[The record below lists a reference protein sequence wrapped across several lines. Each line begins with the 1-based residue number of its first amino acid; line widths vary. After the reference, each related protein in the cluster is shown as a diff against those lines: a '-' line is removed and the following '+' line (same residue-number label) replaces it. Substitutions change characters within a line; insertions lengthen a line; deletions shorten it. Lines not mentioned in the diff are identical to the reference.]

1 MSSADLGDAAAAI
14 SSIAH
19 PLHDEEELDQLVD
32 RVCRSR
38 IVLLGESTHGTRE
51 FYQLRAALTRKLISR
66 HGFSALAIDA
76 DWPDVHPVDRYL
88 RGQGDDETADAALA
102 SFERFPAW
110 RWRNTEV
117 AELVEW
123 MHGYNCHRQP
133 AERVGCYGLDL
144 YAVHASTRTVLS
156 HLADIDPEAAARARA
171 RYACFDH
178 TAAEHGG
185 IPESFEDELVEELVE
200 MQRRRT
206 ARSGRAPSGQAW
218 FRAVQGPHA
227 ARRAEAYYR
236 ALVAGAASAWSLRE
250 AELADTVDLLARQL
264 VVAGAPAR
272 IVVWAHNAHVGDAR
286 EPGRR
291 QTLGGVLRQRY
302 RRDVAIVGFTTYD
315 GTVSCAHE
323 WDGPPEQ
330 EVLRPGSAGSWEQVF
345 HEVGMPRFMV
355 TAAALRRAVGAGA
368 ERPHR
373 VVGAVY
379 RPEIERWNVETPACL
394 AERYDV
400 IVHVDHTSAIEPLP
414 PPVPIERYDALTRHF
429 PETYPTPL

>member
-1 MSSADLGDAAAAI
+1 MGSADLGEVSAAI
-14 SSIAH
+14 SRVTR
-19 PLHDEEELDQLVD
+19 PLHDEEELDQLAD
-32 RVCRSR
+32 LVCRSR

-51 FYQLRAALTRKLISR
+51 FYQLRAALTRRLISR
-66 HGFSALAIDA
+66 HGFSALALDA
-76 DWPDVHPVDRYL
+76 DWPDVLPVDRYL
-88 RGQGDDETADAALA
+88 RGQGDDETAAAALA

-110 RWRNTEV
+110 RWRNAEV

-123 MHGYNCHRQP
+123 MHGYNCHRLP

-144 YAVHASTRTVLS
+144 YALHASIRTVLS

-178 TAAEHGG
+178 TAAERGG
-185 IPESFEDELVEELVE
+185 VPESFEDEIIEELVE

-206 ARSGRAPSGQAW
+206 ARSGRSPSGEAW
-218 FRAVQGPHA
+218 FRAVQDTHV

-250 AELADTVDLLARQL
+250 VELADTVDLLLRQL
-264 VVAGAPAR
+264 SAAGAPAR
-272 IVVWAHNAHVGDAR
+272 IVVWAHNAHIGDAR

-302 RRDVAIVGFTTYD
+302 QRDVAIVGFTTYA

-323 WDGPPEQ
+323 WDGPPE
-330 EVLRPGSAGSWEQVF
+330 EESLRPGSAGSWEQVF
-345 HEVGMPRFMV
+345 HEIAVPRFMV
-355 TAAALRRAVGAGA
+355 TAAALRRAVGEGA

-373 VVGAVY
+373 AVGAVY
-379 RPEIERWNVETPACL
+379 RPEIERWNIDTPARL
-394 AERYDV
+394 ADRYDV
-400 IVHVDHTSAIEPLP
+400 IVHIDRTTAIEALP
-414 PPVPIERYDALTRHF
+414 PPVAVEPYDALTRHL
-429 PETYPTPL
+429 PEAYPTAP